1 MRLWTL
7 LKKDAKVI
15 ARSRLLLVTLVIYP
29 LIIVA
34 IIGYAFSEPTDRIPI
49 AILNKDVDGNGTPHV
64 GYIQNPLDAQEQ
76 GILVSTTQLIEGV
89 PSEGVP
95 GLREF
100 AELVPVN
107 TEEDGRRLLLRGE
120 VQALVVFPAG
130 FVEALIG
137 FSESA
142 SVRIIVDQSD
152 VVRANVTEILVR
164 GVMQELQ
171 ERYVQQK
178 VMFVVDA
185 IDQSLNPSPGERL
198 YPGFRRSAAL
208 LTEIKLNNSGE
219 LSADEVRS
227 LDQMISFLNEVD
239 DVLEDSRGIVDS
251 VAKPVQARTEGEKS
265 GHLFVRDL
273 IVPAALGLS
282 IFWTGSLA
290 TSSLIVYER
299 EAHAYRRLGIT
310 PTGRWTIVGSKMVLT
325 SFIILLQSIFILIAA
340 ALAWDTRIDNFP
352 LTVLLVTMSTFA
364 SIGLGIFLG
373 GISKDVNGTVL
384 LAVLTT
390 FPMLFVSG
398 LFYPVSFMPEG
409 AQFLARL
416 FPLTYTVEGLRGS
429 MLRGFDFAD
438 GAPMLFALFL
448 FGLILM
454 VVGTWLGR
462 LSERRTG

>member
-7 LKKDAKVI
+7 LKKDGKVI
-15 ARSRLLLVTLVIYP
+15 VRSRLLLVTLVFYP
-29 LIIVA
+29 LIIVS

-49 AILNKDVDGNGTPHV
+49 AVLNRDLDQNGDPDV
-64 GYIQNPLDAQEQ
+64 GYIQNPLDPSQQ
-76 GILVSTTQLIEGV
+76 GILVSTTQLIDGV
-89 PSEGVP
+89 PSEGIP

-100 AELVPVN
+100 AELVPV
-107 TEEDGRRLLLRGE
+107 TDEDAGRELLLRGQ
-120 VQALVVFPAG
+120 VQALVVFPQG
-130 FVEALIG
+130 FVDALIG

-178 VMFVVDA
+178 VAFVVDA
-185 IDQSLNPSPGERL
+185 IDESINPSPSSRL
-198 YPGFRRSAAL
+198 YPGFSRSASRVRAIADNSSNG
-208 LTEIKLNNSGE
+208 LTDPERQQLREIAG
-219 LSADEVRS
+219 
-227 LDQMISFLNEVD
+227 FLMEVD
-239 DVLEDSRGIVDS
+239 DVLADSRGIVDS

-299 EAHAYRRLGIT
+299 EAYAYRRLGIT
-310 PTGRWTIVGSKMVLT
+310 PTGRWSIVGAKVVLT
-325 SFIILLQSIFILIAA
+325 SFIILVQSIFILLAA
-340 ALAWDTRIDNFP
+340 AIAWDTRIDNFP
-352 LTVLLVTMSTFA
+352 LTILLVTTSTFA

-409 AQFLARL
+409 AQILARL

-429 MLRGFDFAD
+429 MLRGFQLAD
-438 GAPMLFALFL
+438 GASMLLALALFGIVL
-448 FGLILM
+448 TVL
-454 VVGTWLGR
+454 GTWLGR
-462 LSERRTG
+462 LAERRTS

>member
-29 LIIVA
+29 LIIVG

-49 AILNKDVDGNGTPHV
+49 AVLNKDLDQNGDIDV
-64 GYIQNPLDAQEQ
+64 GYIQNPLDPSQQ

-100 AELVPVN
+100 AELVPVAD
-107 TEEDGRRLLLRGE
+107 EEEGRRLLLRGE
-120 VQALVVFPAG
+120 VQALVVFPLG
-130 FVEALIG
+130 FVDALIG

-178 VMFVVDA
+178 VTFVVDA
-185 IDQSLNPSPGERL
+185 IDQSINPLPGQRL
-198 YPGFRRSAAL
+198 YPGFSRGAAW
-208 LTEIKLNNSGE
+208 LTEVKNNNSAE
-219 LSADEVRS
+219 LSGEEVRNV
-227 LDQMISFLNEVD
+227 DAIIAFLSEVD
-239 DVLEDSRGIVDS
+239 DVLADSRGIVDS

-299 EAHAYRRLGIT
+299 EAFAYRRLGIT

-325 SFIILLQSIFILIAA
+325 TFIILLQSIFILIAA

-352 LTVLLVTMSTFA
+352 LTVILVTMSTFA

-409 AQFLARL
+409 AQILARL

-438 GAPMLFALFL
+438 GAPMLLALFL
-448 FGLILM
+448 FGFVLM
-454 VVGTWLGR
+454 VLGTWLGR
-462 LSERRTG
+462 LAERRTG

>member
-49 AILNKDVDGNGTPHV
+49 AILNKDVDANGTPHV
-64 GYIQNPLDAQEQ
+64 GYIQNPLDETQQ

-100 AELVPVN
+100 AELVPVT

-178 VMFVVDA
+178 VTFVVDA
-185 IDQSLNPSPGERL
+185 IDQSLNPAPSDRL
-198 YPGFRRSAAL
+198 YPGFKRGASWLR
-208 LTEIKLNNSGE
+208 TIIQNNSAE
-219 LSADEVRS
+219 LDSKEKEDLEKLAGFLDEVE
-227 LDQMISFLNEVD
+227 EV
-239 DVLEDSRGIVDS
+239 LGDSRGIVDS

-325 SFIILLQSIFILIAA
+325 SFIILVQSIFILFAA

-352 LTVLLVTMSTFA
+352 LTVLLITMSTFA

-409 AQFLARL
+409 AQILARL

-438 GAPMLFALFL
+438 GGPMLLALL
-448 FGLILM
+448 IFGVVLM
-454 VVGTWLGR
+454 VLGTWLGR

>member
-7 LKKDAKVI
+7 LRKDAKVI

-49 AILNKDVDGNGTPHV
+49 AILNKDRNQNGDPNV
-64 GYIQNPLDAQEQ
+64 GYIQNPLDATQQ

-89 PSEGVP
+89 PAEGVP

-100 AELVPVN
+100 AELVFVDD
-107 TEEDGRRLLLRGE
+107 EDEGRRLLLRGE
-120 VQALVVFPAG
+120 VQALVVFPEG

-171 ERYVQQK
+171 EQYVSQK
-178 VMFVVDA
+178 VSFVVDA
-185 IDQSLNPSPGERL
+185 IDQSINPAPGQRL
-198 YPGFRRSAAL
+198 YPGFNRGANWVRAIIANNSAELDQNEKDQLEKLATF
-208 LTEIKLNNSGE
+208 LTEV
-219 LSADEVRS
+219 DEVLS
-227 LDQMISFLNEVD
+227 
-239 DVLEDSRGIVDS
+239 DSRGIVDS

-299 EAHAYRRLGIT
+299 EAYAYRRLNIT
-310 PTGRWTIVGSKMVLT
+310 PTGRWSIVGAKVFLT
-325 SFIILLQSIFILIAA
+325 SFIILLQSIFILVAA
-340 ALAWDTRIDNFP
+340 AIAWDTRIDNFP
-352 LTVLLVTMSTFA
+352 LTVLLVMTSTFA

-429 MLRGFDFAD
+429 MLRGFDLAD
-438 GAPMLFALFL
+438 GAPMLLALAI
-448 FGLILM
+448 FGIVLTVL
-454 VVGTWLGR
+454 GTWLGR
-462 LSERRTG
+462 LAERRTG